1 MSGSD
6 TQLTYVDRPQPEPYI
21 MTPRDMIEQNK
32 SRPLSMTARVVRIY
46 LHDLSKRPGWR
57 IYVTH
62 VQRALD
68 LSPGVWARARREL
81 EAAGYYRAERL
92 QDPATGKWMWR
103 HFIYR
108 DPIAPSPSP
117 KESIPPKPM
126 DGPSSSGHSGDIRT
140 LSSSL
145 TTKRSSR
152 SHGGT
157 SVASAAANDQRR
169 VHVQNK
175 KWRERPS
182 GIVCWYPGDH
192 DFAQEIEA
200 SIQPDEIAAAVEV
213 IRAAG
218 KDPVPGLVKKEVERA
233 RASRHKAQQAE
244 LRKASGPL
252 AEAKRWR
259 AEMEMRKA
267 DPIAR
272 QAALEAMREATEKLK
287 F

>member
-1 MSGSD
+1 MSGND

-32 SRPLSMTARVVRIY
+32 AKPLSMTARVVRIY
-46 LHDLSKRPGWR
+46 LHDLSKRPGWK

-68 LSPGVWARARREL
+68 LSAGAWARARKEL
-81 EAAGYYRAERL
+81 EVAGYYRAERL

-103 HFIYR
+103 HIIYR
-108 DPIAPSPSP
+108 DPIAPTPSP

-140 LSSSL
+140 LTSSL

-152 SHGGT
+152 SYART
-157 SVASAAANDQRR
+157 SVVSAAANDQRR
-169 VHVQNK
+169 VHPQNK
-175 KWRERPS
+175 TWRERPS
-182 GIVCWYPGDH
+182 GIVCWYPADH
-192 DFAQEIEA
+192 DFAREIEA
-200 SIQPDEIAAAVEV
+200 NFQPDEIAAAAKV
-213 IRAAG
+213 IRSAG

-233 RASRHKAQQAE
+233 RTSRQKAEQAE
-244 LRKASGPL
+244 MRKASGPL
-252 AEAKRWR
+252 AEAQKRR
-259 AEMEMRKA
+259 AERGRREA
-267 DPIAR
+267 DPVAR
-272 QAALEAMREATEKLK
+272 QAALEAMREATERLK